1 MITKTKFIFIYI
13 TCASEH
19 EAKTIAKTLLNEK
32 LIACANFFP
41 IQSMY
46 WWENK
51 IQESNEWVLIAKTT
65 TEKYTTIQQ
74 EIQKI
79 HSYSTPCIIK
89 IPIQPNEVYG
99 TWLNQQI
106 HSPSPQKKSS

>member
-1 MITKTKFIFIYI
+1 MTTKAKFIFIYI
-13 TCASEH
+13 TCASEI
-19 EAKTIAKTLLNEK
+19 EAKTIAKTLLTQS

-65 TEKYTTIQQ
+65 TEKYTTIQKNV
-74 EIQKI
+74 EKI
-79 HSYSTPCIIK
+79 HSYSTPCITM
-89 IPIQPNEVYG
+89 IPIQPNKKKN
-99 TWLNQQI
+99 TPLQQPLN
-106 HSPSPQKKSS
+106 K